1 MRALE
6 LVLIVTVLILLYTS
20 LSLRNIAPKLSLRND
35 YFLLKEEAYSVARV
49 LADSRILTYLM
60 QQEGAEDELKV
71 IVTALTPANREF
83 RVRIIDTS
91 TGEEFVI
98 ETPQFKRS
106 TLAATAIVVYSDSTN
121 NRIYVIEL
129 SLGKITGG

>member
-1 MRALE
+1 LRALE